1 MIASTTLITSNDE
14 TANVIKSLTRS
25 NPFAF
30 TMLRS
35 GILLRSPLLWKPSNA
50 IFVTAVGKRLQR
62 QPKLVSS
69 QWRCLSEES
78 KTKQKKENETS
89 DSKEI
94 VLTPGEQVVA
104 ATRLGMW
111 GGIFA
116 FACVCGYYIVKELMP
131 TYVLFRRL
139 DRLVSHDY

>member
-1 MIASTTLITSNDE
+1 
-14 TANVIKSLTRS
+14 
-25 NPFAF
+25 
-30 TMLRS
+30 MLRS
-35 GILLRSPLLWKPSNA
+35 GILLRSPLLWKRSYVVFEA
-50 IFVTAVGKRLQR
+50 AAGKHLQR

-78 KTKQKKENETS
+78 KTKQKKEDETS

-116 FACVCGYYIVKELMP
+116 FACVCGYYIVKELLP
-131 TYVLFRRL
+131 T
-139 DRLVSHDY
+139 